1 MGSQR
6 VRHDWATS
14 LSFSLYIYWYIC
26 LGGGREHR
34 VTAWDGRRAWSNK
47 YSIWRYSTKLFFW
60 SHVSY
65 CPKWYQESS
74 DPELFRWSVDS
85 VSIDYFSLW
94 SKFPVAGTW
103 WTLPL
108 VSYHAFT
115 CFCIV
120 VYYDLSQLSISVLWL
135 HKTLTLGETGQK
147 ESKNTVLFLQL
158 ACTSK
163 TITKIKTF
171 LKVKCLLQTKHFLEN
186 MAYYAWI
193 RQMFWFH
200 SWIRQTYPIR
210 IISHDG
216 PIQVSSQDSATG
228 PKVTT
233 IRGW

>member
-1 MGSQR
+1 MSPALEGGFLTTRPPEKTSLVAQTVKRLSTMRESQVLSLGWEDPLEKEMAIHSRTIAWKIPWTEEPGRLQPMGSQR

-115 CFCIV
+115 CFCHLRLFWNL
-120 VYYDLSQLSISVLWL
+120 LSANIYALLSLYL
-135 HKTLTLGETGQK
+135 
-147 ESKNTVLFLQL
+147 
-158 ACTSK
+158 
-163 TITKIKTF
+163 
-171 LKVKCLLQTKHFLEN
+171 
-186 MAYYAWI
+186 
-193 RQMFWFH
+193 
-200 SWIRQTYPIR
+200 
-210 IISHDG
+210 
-216 PIQVSSQDSATG
+216 
-228 PKVTT
+228 
-233 IRGW
+233 